1 MNISSRKLV
10 QQTLEFEAPER
21 IPRQLWAL
29 PWAERRFP
37 EELKRIRTQYPDDI
51 IAAPRICRNG
61 TFVDPPER
69 YEKGIWIDE
78 WGCTFENAGSGTIGI
93 ARRPLIESWDQMD
106 RLRPPR
112 AFLNL
117 DRDEIAAFC
126 RSRDPFI
133 LSGTWIRPFERLQ
146 FLRTTE
152 QTMMDLAERPDGFC
166 ELLLRIHQFNLDEAE
181 SWARTE
187 VDALTVMD
195 DWGSQASLLIDP
207 ALWRLIFKPLYR
219 EYAAVARHFRKKI
232 FIHSDGFILDIIG
245 DLLEIG
251 YDAVNSQIFCMGVE
265 RLRPFRGKITFWG
278 EIDRQNILPY
288 GTAAEVET
296 AVRSV
301 YDHLYLNGGVIA
313 QCEFGPGAKPE
324 NVELVFRT
332 WEALRGAAVTA
343 DSGNGI
349 RR

>member
-1 MNISSRKLV
+1 
-10 QQTLEFEAPER
+10 
-21 IPRQLWAL
+21 
-29 PWAERRFP
+29 
-37 EELKRIRTQYPDDI
+37 
-51 IAAPRICRNG
+51 
-61 TFVDPPER
+61 
-69 YEKGIWIDE
+69 
-78 WGCTFENAGSGTIGI
+78 
-93 ARRPLIESWDQMD
+93 
-106 RLRPPR
+106 LRPPR
-112 AFLNL
+112 AYLDL

-152 QTMMDLAERPDGFC
+152 QTMMDLVERPEGFR
-166 ELLLRIHQFNLDEAE
+166 ELLRRIHQFNLDEAE

-195 DWGSQASLLIDP
+195 DWGSQGSLLIHP
-207 ALWRLIFKPLYR
+207 SLWRRIFKPLYG
-219 EYAAVARHFRKKI
+219 EYAAIARHFHKKI
-232 FIHSDGFILDIIG
+232 FIHSDGFIVDILG

-251 YDAVNSQIFCMGVE
+251 YDAVNSQIFCMGAE

-278 EIDRQNILPY
+278 EIDRQRILPY
-288 GTAAEVET
+288 GTLEEVET

-313 QCEFGPGAKPE
+313 QCEFGPGAKPD

-332 WEALRGAAVTA
+332 WEALRGAAVTV
-343 DSGNGI
+343 DSGNGN
-349 RR
+349 RP